1 MAKNEVMS
9 LLLQAE
15 MDLDDVRELT
25 DEELATVSGGIA
37 TAGRLGV
44 VTAASNSG
52 CGNSG
57 CNGGCGR
64 VLE

>member
-25 DEELATVSGGIA
+25 DEELATVSGGVA
-37 TAGRLGV
+37 TAGRSALL
-44 VTAASNSG
+44 AASNSG